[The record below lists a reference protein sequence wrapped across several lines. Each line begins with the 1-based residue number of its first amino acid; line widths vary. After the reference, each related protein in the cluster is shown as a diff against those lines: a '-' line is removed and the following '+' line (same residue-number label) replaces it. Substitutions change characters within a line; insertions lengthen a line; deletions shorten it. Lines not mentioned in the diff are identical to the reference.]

1 MLETRVLPMII
12 HKAESRG
19 EANHGWLKSWHTFS
33 FADYYN
39 PGRMNFGALRVL
51 NDDFIAPGM
60 GFGTHPHKDM
70 EIITIPLSGA
80 LQHKDSMGNTE
91 IIRKGEV
98 QIMSAGTGIRHSEFN
113 SSTKQEVTLLQI
125 WVFPNR
131 EGITPRYEQ
140 KDFSLINK
148 KNKLLP
154 IVTPDRREES
164 VLINQNAYF
173 YLGEIDT
180 GTFVTYKKTSSSQG
194 IYLFVISGE
203 VMINDAQLASRDAA
217 GIRDQDEVSI
227 KALSHSEI
235 LLMEVPL

>member
-1 MLETRVLPMII
+1 MII
-12 HKAESRG
+12 HKAKSRG

-39 PGRMNFGALRVL
+39 PSRMNFGALRVL

-60 GFGTHPHKDM
+60 GFGTHPHKNM

-113 SSTKQEVTLLQI
+113 ASTAEEVTLLQI
-125 WVFPNR
+125 WVFPDK

-140 KDFSLINK
+140 KDFSLVNK

-154 IVTPDRREES
+154 IVSPDRREGS

-173 YLGEIDT
+173 YLGEIEAET
-180 GTFVTYKKTSSSQG
+180 LVNYKKTSLSQG
-194 IYLFVISGE
+194 IYLFVLNGE
-203 VMINDAQLASRDAA
+203 VLVNDTRLGSRDAA
-217 GIRDQDEVSI
+217 GIDDHDEILI

>member
-1 MLETRVLPMII
+1 MII
-12 HKAESRG
+12 HKAKSRG

-39 PGRMNFGALRVL
+39 PSRMNFGALRVL

-113 SSTKQEVTLLQI
+113 ASTNEEVTLLQI
-125 WVFPNR
+125 WVFPDK

-140 KDFSLINK
+140 KDFSLVNK

-154 IVTPDRREES
+154 IVSPDRREGS

-173 YLGEIDT
+173 YLGEIEVEAL
-180 GTFVTYKKTSSSQG
+180 VTYKKTSLSQG

-203 VMINDAQLASRDAA
+203 VLVSGTPIRSRDAV
-217 GIRDQDEVSI
+217 GIDDQEEVSI
-227 KALSHSEI
+227 KAISHSEI

>member
-1 MLETRVLPMII
+1 MII
-12 HKAESRG
+12 HKSESRG

-113 SSTKQEVTLLQI
+113 ASSK
-125 WVFPNR
+125 
-131 EGITPRYEQ
+131 
-140 KDFSLINK
+140 
-148 KNKLLP
+148 
-154 IVTPDRREES
+154 
-164 VLINQNAYF
+164 
-173 YLGEIDT
+173 
-180 GTFVTYKKTSSSQG
+180 
-194 IYLFVISGE
+194 
-203 VMINDAQLASRDAA
+203 
-217 GIRDQDEVSI
+217 
-227 KALSHSEI
+227 
-235 LLMEVPL
+235 

>member
-1 MLETRVLPMII
+1 MIV
-12 HKAESRG
+12 HLNESRG
-19 EANHGWLKSWHTFS
+19 RADHGWLKSWHTFS
-33 FADYYN
+33 FAEYYN
-39 PGRMNFGALRVL
+39 PERMNFGALRVL

-70 EIITIPLSGA
+70 EIITIPLSGS

-113 SSTKQEVTLLQI
+113 ASSTEEVTLLQI
-125 WVFPNR
+125 WVFPSK

-140 KDFSLINK
+140 KDFSKIDK

-154 IVTPDRREES
+154 VVSPDRREGS
-164 VLINQNAYF
+164 VLINQKAFF
-173 YLGEIDT
+173 YLGDVEADSSI
-180 GTFVTYKKTSSSQG
+180 TYKKTAKEQG
-194 IYLFVISGE
+194 VYLFVIKGE
-203 VMINDAQLASRDAA
+203 VIVNQTNLLSRDAI
-217 GIRDQDEVSI
+217 GIEDQDEISI
-227 KALSHSEI
+227 KALSHAEI

>member
-1 MLETRVLPMII
+1 MII

-19 EANHGWLKSWHTFS
+19 QANHGWLKSSHTFS

-113 SSTKQEVTLLQI
+113 ASTKEEVTLLQI
-125 WVFPNR
+125 WVFPGS

-154 IVTPDRREES
+154 IVSPDRREGS

-173 YLGEIDT
+173 YLGEIEAEA
-180 GTFVTYKKTSSSQG
+180 FVTYKKTSSTQG

-203 VMINDAQLASRDAA
+203 VMVNGTLLSSRDAA
-217 GIRDQDEVSI
+217 GIDAQDEISL
-227 KALSHSEI
+227 KALSYSEI

>member
-1 MLETRVLPMII
+1 MII
-12 HKAESRG
+12 YKAESRG
-19 EANHGWLKSWHTFS
+19 QANHGWLKSWHTFS

-113 SSTKQEVTLLQI
+113 ASTEEEVTLLQI
-125 WVFPNR
+125 WVFPDKD
-131 EGITPRYEQ
+131 GITPRYEQ

-154 IVTPDRREES
+154 IVSPDRREGS

-173 YLGEIDT
+173 YLGEIEA
-180 GTFVTYKKTSSSQG
+180 GTLVTYKKTSLSQG
-194 IYLFVISGE
+194 IYLFVLSGE
-203 VMINDAQLASRDAA
+203 VLVNNAQLGSRDAA
-217 GIRDQDEVSI
+217 GIDDQDEISI

>member
-1 MLETRVLPMII
+1 MII
-12 HKAESRG
+12 HKSESRG

-113 SSTKQEVTLLQI
+113 ASSKEEVTLLQI
-125 WVFPNR
+125 WVFPDR

-140 KDFSLINK
+140 KDFSQINK
-148 KNKLLP
+148 KNKFLP
-154 IVTPDRREES
+154 VVSPDRRDGS

-173 YLGEIDT
+173 YLGEIEE
-180 GTFVTYKKTSSSQG
+180 GALVSYKKTSLTQG
-194 IYLFVISGE
+194 IYIFVISGE
-203 VMINDAQLASRDAA
+203 VILNGTQLATRDAA
-217 GIRDQDEVSI
+217 GIDDQDEISI
-227 KALSHSEI
+227 KALTHSEI